1 LQYPYPI
8 KKQGRIK
15 RRIKGN
21 KIQDMDIVIIYIY
34 VYIFIK
40 KNIYIIMDTLLA
52 DLEVSGLT
60 GVYSINQDA
69 LITANRIAKRARED
83 ANKLFKISMK
93 CADEQRQE
101 EKVQEAEADA
111 QKAKEAAWLEAAR
124 QIAQRANPN
133 YAGGKYK

>member
-1 LQYPYPI
+1 
-8 KKQGRIK
+8 
-15 RRIKGN
+15 
-21 KIQDMDIVIIYIY
+21 
-34 VYIFIK
+34 
-40 KNIYIIMDTLLA
+40 MDTLLA

>member
-1 LQYPYPI
+1 
-8 KKQGRIK
+8 
-15 RRIKGN
+15 
-21 KIQDMDIVIIYIY
+21 
-34 VYIFIK
+34 
-40 KNIYIIMDTLLA
+40 MDTLLA

-60 GVYSINQDA
+60 GVYSIIQDA

-93 CADEQRQE
+93 CADEQRQAEENAKKAE